1 VRGYAAVFSVEAA
14 LFLVS
19 AVLAYR
25 SASEAVAGDVMRT
38 RGEMLAAVVNN

>member
-1 VRGYAAVFSVEAA
+1 VEAA

-25 SASEAVAGDVMRT
+25 SASAAVAGDVVRT
-38 RGEMLAAVVNN
+38 RGELLPAVVNN